1 MDAGT
6 QANLF
11 LKLLV
16 TTIFIMCVC
25 VCVCCKWYLLIVG
38 LKDLAMMQAGDNQD

>member
-16 TTIFIMCVC
+16 TTIFIMC